1 MRIIVFVLII
11 VIISPLIKQR
21 WIGIIQNLLSIRA
34 YFLQFLQ
41 KYFHIRIL
49 SLIFIHT
56 ILQYI
61 SFNIYHVLLYVCIW
75 FYLRRYLFLI
85 LFIISEYLLISQIWV
100 YLNLLLLYFWLFLL
114 RRFLLILFFWG
125 ISNLLGFPLLLK
137 N

>member
-114 RRFLLILFFWG
+114 RRFLLILFF
-125 ISNLLGFPLLLK
+125 
-137 N
+137 